1 MSWDYKKYFAKA
13 QSTWLRI
20 RQMERHNE
28 RYLLEVSFFCEYMI
42 RGVLVRRNPTLNAAA
57 DEESLMHAAGLA
69 STKAP
74 RSIPMEAAISRVN
87 RFIPNITDLEL
98 KTITGLFA
106 ARNGEL
112 HGDSDEICGLRPEDV
127 MPKILSFMVR
137 MAADSE
143 QNLADI
149 MGTEDATHAHD
160 IAVAEQK
167 GRKKRVKELIRIQ
180 KDRFFGLDGT
190 EQEKRREEGKQK
202 FVYGVEGEQKFVYA
216 VTASGRHLK
225 AQLCPA
231 CANMAILGGNPIGKS
246 SPFLRQDKLLVE
258 VRVQPDHFECKCC
271 ELVIRGLDE
280 LLAADFPHEFVT
292 IESVDPIEH
301 FSIDPM
307 DCVDRDQILRYA
319 EDHMEYNDE

>member
-1 MSWDYKKYFAKA
+1 MNWDYKKYFSKA
-13 QSTWLRI
+13 QATWQRI
-20 RQMERHNE
+20 RQMERDNE

-69 STKAP
+69 STKVP
-74 RSIPMEAAISRVN
+74 RSIPMETAISRVN
-87 RFIPNITDLEL
+87 RFIPDITEPEL
-98 KTITGLFA
+98 KTITGLFS

-137 MAADSE
+137 MAADAE
-143 QNLADI
+143 QDLAHI
-149 MGTEDATHAHD
+149 MGIEDATHARD

-167 GRKKRVKELIRIQ
+167 DRKKRVKELIRIQ
-180 KDRFFGLDGT
+180 KDRFFGLDDT
-190 EQEKRREEGKQK
+190 EQGKRREEGKP
-202 FVYGVEGEQKFVYA
+202 KFVYA
-216 VTASGRHLK
+216 VTATGRHLK
-225 AQLCPA
+225 AVKCPA
-231 CANMAILGGNPIGKS
+231 CANMAILGGNPIGRS
-246 SPFLRQDKLLVE
+246 SPFLRQEELLVE

-271 ELVIRGLDE
+271 DLVIKGLDE

-292 IESVDPIEH
+292 RDAVDPMEH

-307 DCVDRDQILRYA
+307 DYVDRDQIIREYA
-319 EDHMEYNDE
+319 EDHMGYNDE